1 LICSVA
7 ENPYF
12 EEWMNKHVRISVDNH
27 METLESLLHR
37 VMKTYKSENIKFQT
51 FLGFFSKRGRLREG
65 EEPKIM
71 TK

>member
-1 LICSVA
+1 
-7 ENPYF
+7 
-12 EEWMNKHVRISVDNH
+12 

-37 VMKTYKSENIKFQT
+37 VLKTYKSENIKFQT